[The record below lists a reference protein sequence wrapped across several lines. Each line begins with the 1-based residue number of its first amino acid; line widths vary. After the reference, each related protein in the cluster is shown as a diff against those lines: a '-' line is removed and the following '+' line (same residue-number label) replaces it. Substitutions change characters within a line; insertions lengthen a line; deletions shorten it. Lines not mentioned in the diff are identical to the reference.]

1 MQDAMPADV
10 VGERALGEPPPLAEA
25 KLAPPM
31 LRPETID
38 RPRLH
43 RGLDADG
50 QPALGLV
57 VAPAGYGKTIAVRE
71 WSAGRDAPLAWVTLD
86 VGDNDP
92 VRMWTYVA
100 TSVDRIRD
108 GLGRNA
114 LRRLR
119 APGAPI
125 EAAIDDL
132 MNGIAAF
139 GREVVLV
146 LDELETVSDAAC
158 LATID
163 HAVDR
168 RPANLRLVLVARS
181 DPALRT
187 ARLRV
192 RGALAELRAGDLA
205 FTSREVRAFLG
216 RRADLELGDP
226 ELEMLRER
234 TEGWPAALEL
244 AALWLRNQDDPE
256 TTVREFRGD
265 HRFVAEFLS
274 HEVLDALDDDVRSF
288 ILRASVL
295 GRFTANLCDTVLDR
309 SDSAA
314 LLARLER
321 SNLFVSRLEH
331 GGWYRVH
338 PLFGE
343 YAAFRLAEEGEESAA
358 SVIHRRAAEWF
369 VSQGLP
375 TDATH
380 HAAAARDLDLVA
392 RLLVDYHLALIRGG
406 GAGTLLRW
414 IEALPEEQLLDHP
427 ELAASA
433 ATAAT
438 MLGKRTL
445 ERQRFLALADRAAAE
460 RPESS
465 GVYAQAIAA
474 MVRAGA
480 VDGRLEV
487 ALENGRRA
495 VELSESGADD
505 VLVASLA
512 AHARALYFAGDLDAA
527 WKTALRAVEH
537 PDVERRAPG
546 HAFARSTLALVAA
559 DRGHLASAR
568 IHADR
573 ARAVIGGIGSSRS
586 WLGANALA
594 ALGVLRLVEGEPA
607 EAERDL
613 ASAERFFRDEVASVH
628 HVWLLLLLAR
638 ARCRRGRLDAAASS
652 LAAARDEI
660 EELVDPTAVG
670 ALLADV
676 AGELADARGRVDRGP
691 VGESPSEA
699 ELAVL
704 RLLTSELTTRQIG
717 AELYLSLNTVRSHTR
732 ALYRKLGVNAR
743 TDAVARAEA
752 LGLLVGSDSPG

>member
-1 MQDAMPADV
+1 MPADV
-10 VGERALGEPPPLAEA
+10 VDERVLGEPAPLAEA
-25 KLAPPM
+25 KLAPPV
-31 LRPETID
+31 LRPDTID

-43 RGLDADG
+43 RALDADG
-50 QPALGLV
+50 RPALGLV

-71 WSAGRDAPLAWVTLD
+71 WSASRDAPLAWVTLD

-92 VRMWTYVA
+92 VRLWTYVA
-100 TSVDRIRD
+100 TAVDRIRD

-119 APGAPI
+119 APGAPL

-146 LDELETVSDAAC
+146 LDELETVSEAAC

-168 RPANLRLVLVARS
+168 RPGNLRLVLVARS

-192 RGALAELRAGDLA
+192 RGVLAELRAADLA

-216 RRADLELGDP
+216 SRADLELGDP
-226 ELEMLRER
+226 ELEMVRER

-244 AALWLRNQDDPE
+244 AALWLRDQDDPE

-295 GRFTANLCDTVLDR
+295 GRFTASLCDAVLDR

-343 YAAFRLAEEGEESAA
+343 YAAFRLPEEGDESAA

-369 VSQGLP
+369 VSEGLP

-380 HAAAARDLDLVA
+380 HAAAAGDLDLVA
-392 RLLVDYHLALIRGG
+392 RLLVDYHLVLIRGG

-414 IEALPEEQLLDHP
+414 IETLPEEQLLDHP

-480 VDGRLEV
+480 VDGRLEE

-527 WKTALRAVEH
+527 WTTALRAVEH

-559 DRGHLASAR
+559 ERGHLGSAR
-568 IHADR
+568 VHADR
-573 ARAVIGGIGSSRS
+573 ARAVIGGIGTSRS
-586 WLGANALA
+586 WLGANALT

-607 EAERDL
+607 EAERVL
-613 ASAERFFRDEVASVH
+613 ASAERFFRDEVATVH
-628 HVWLLLLLAR
+628 HAWLLLLVAR
-638 ARCRRGRLDAAASS
+638 ARCRRGRLGAAAAS

-660 EELVDPTAVG
+660 VELVDPTAVD

-676 AGELADARGRVDRGP
+676 TGELADARGRADRGQ

-704 RLLTSELTTRQIG
+704 RLLASELTTRQIG